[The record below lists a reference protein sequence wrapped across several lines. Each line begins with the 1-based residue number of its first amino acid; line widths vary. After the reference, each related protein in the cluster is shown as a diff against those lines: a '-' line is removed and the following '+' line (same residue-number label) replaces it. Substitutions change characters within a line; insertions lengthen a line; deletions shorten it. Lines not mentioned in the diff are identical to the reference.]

1 MLDPLSLVRLNE
13 EVIDDPRLQGLGML
27 VSLAGHADAGHVSQ
41 QVRRELLGGLASEL
55 VASFDADQLVNY
67 RERRPHVSL
76 AADHF
81 TEYVAPTIELYR
93 LTDGL
98 GTDFLFL
105 TGSEPDLQW
114 ERFAAAVVLLA
125 RGLNVSLTA
134 GIGAAPLPVPH
145 TRRIGVT
152 VHGNRQDLREG
163 ISTWNPTAEIP
174 AAAAHLLEM
183 RLDEDGRD
191 VVGYDLHIPHYL
203 ADSEYPQAAVAALEF
218 LGAALSLGL
227 PTDQLREAA
236 RKVEGQIA
244 EQVAETPEIQRMVS
258 TFEQR
263 FDAHVPDSEMRSLL
277 LPPDE
282 DVPDGDDLASAA
294 EAFLSSQAAR
304 GSSDE
309 GGR

>member
-1 MLDPLSLVRLNE
+1 MLDPLSLVGLNE

-41 QVRRELLGGLASEL
+41 QVRRVLLDDLDSEL

-81 TEYVAPTIELYR
+81 ADYVAPAIELYR

-105 TGSEPDLQW
+105 TGSEPDFQW

-125 RGLNVSLTA
+125 RGLNVRLTA

-174 AAAAHLLEM
+174 AAAAHLVEM

-227 PTDQLREAA
+227 PTDVLREAA
-236 RKVEGQIA
+236 RKVEGQID
-244 EQVAETPEIQRMVS
+244 EQVADAPDIQRMVS
-258 TFEQR
+258 NFEQR
-263 FDAHVPDSEMRSLL
+263 FDAHAPAADRRSLL
-277 LPPDE
+277 VPADE
-282 DVPDGDDLASAA
+282 DLPDGDDLASAA
-294 EAFLSSQAAR
+294 EAFLSSQAAK
-304 GSSDE
+304 GMPDE